1 MVRITL
7 DSRVSRS
14 YMKPRGRPA
23 ATLHLRR
30 CSGRF
35 PKRATGRY
43 PQQQGDALNEEKG
56 QKGREGS
63 EKREVA
69 AVPVLDGEGRRDT
82 GGALFFA

>member
-1 MVRITL
+1 MTRIAL

-43 PQQQGDALNEEKG
+43 PQQQGDALMKKKGKKDEKAPK
-56 QKGREGS
+56 KG
-63 EKREVA
+63 K
-69 AVPVLDGEGRRDT
+69 
-82 GGALFFA
+82 